1 LSGVPRS
8 AFDVHRTRRSLSCHV
23 IPSEVEGSRRETFK
37 ATSRGHSPTPPFSAF
52 PHFSFQLFFKTG
64 ITASMKALTLFLLLL
79 STVFVLADPS
89 ASPSATAPDSD
100 ALKQLLKEF
109 LDGAGRNDLAVHERF
124 WADELIYTR
133 SAGQRLSK
141 ADILRDTKAEAAA
154 PKKPD
159 EGVITYGAE
168 DVRVLQY
175 GNVAIVAFRLV
186 ATTKKESTTE
196 ITNYFN
202 TGTFVKRD
210 NKWQA
215 VAWQATKIPAEP
227 KPKK

>member
-1 LSGVPRS
+1 MKALRQSTRSWSDSDFFSIS
-8 AFDVHRTRRSLSCHV
+8 AF
-23 IPSEVEGSRRETFK
+23 
-37 ATSRGHSPTPPFSAF
+37 PFSAF
-52 PHFSFQLFFKTG
+52 QPQCSPAARKTG
-64 ITASMKALTLFLLLL
+64 ITAFMKALTLFVFLL
-79 STVFVLADPS
+79 SIILVLADPS
-89 ASPSATAPDSD
+89 ASPSATAPDGD

-109 LDGAGRNDLAVHERF
+109 LDGAGRNDLAVHDRF

-141 ADILRDTKAEAAA
+141 TDILRDTKGEAAA
-154 PKKPD
+154 PKKPR
-159 EGVITYGAE
+159 VTTYSAE
-168 DVRVLQY
+168 DIRVLQY
-175 GNVAIVAFRLV
+175 GNTAVVAFRLV

-196 ITNYFN
+196 VANYFN

-227 KPKK
+227 ESKK